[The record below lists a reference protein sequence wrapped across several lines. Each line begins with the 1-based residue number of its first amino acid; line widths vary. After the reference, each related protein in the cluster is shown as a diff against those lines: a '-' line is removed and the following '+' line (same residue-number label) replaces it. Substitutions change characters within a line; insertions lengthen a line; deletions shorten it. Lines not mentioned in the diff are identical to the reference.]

1 MKHQYTVFKLEKK
14 KTKEAGVS
22 MHTGPEPGSTVTS
35 CPWSDLIVPVTVAGV
50 TAGLLRIEV
59 VLEILPRPK
68 ERTGL

>member
-1 MKHQYTVFKLEKK
+1 MYKLAKLKK
-14 KTKEAGVS
+14 LALS